1 MERLSCGLLVQ
12 GLQVRQLLLE
22 CGHVRDAGHIRVVVR
37 VVTHNVALC
46 RHAADDVG
54 SRFDH
59 MPHHKEG
66 GGGIVLF
73 QGVQYGLC
81 AAVLISAVKGE
92 VEDLLAGIPQVV
104 GAVLGQVLRRGIAHW
119 GFPLCGEG

>member
-1 MERLSCGLLVQ
+1 
-12 GLQVRQLLLE
+12 
-22 CGHVRDAGHIRVVVR
+22 
-37 VVTHNVALC
+37 
-46 RHAADDVG
+46 
-54 SRFDH
+54 

-73 QGVQYGLC
+73 QGVHYGLC

>member
-1 MERLSCGLLVQ
+1 
-12 GLQVRQLLLE
+12 
-22 CGHVRDAGHIRVVVR
+22 
-37 VVTHNVALC
+37 
-46 RHAADDVG
+46 
-54 SRFDH
+54 

-119 GFPLCGEG
+119 GFPSVGKDSPQSAAAGTAMGAEAVRAGAGAVK